1 MSFKPARDYCTIM
14 VEGSKEKTT
23 ESGIV
28 YTEKDSRGLRM
39 AIVVGTGPK
48 VTEVKM
54 GDVVYWNQQTL
65 GTYEDQIIVNES
77 DLFARVDI
85 PDEKEKD
92 Q

>member
-14 VEGSKEKTT
+14 VDGDKEQTT
-23 ESGIV
+23 EGGII
-28 YTEKDSRGLRM
+28 YTDKSPRGLRM

-54 GDVVYWNQQTL
+54 GDRVYWNQQTL

-85 PDEKEKD
+85 PDETE
-92 Q
+92 

>member
-14 VEGSKEKTT
+14 VEGSREKTT

-28 YTEKDSRGLRM
+28 Y
-39 AIVVGTGPK
+39 TGPK